1 MKKILVA
8 SAISSMLMLGCS
20 DSPKQSEPDSAEQP
34 VNAEVGVQD
43 TAKMSLDN
51 IKPMPAEKVN
61 PFYVSWKTP
70 YGLPPFEQIK
80 SEHYGPAF
88 EKAISDQKAEIAA
101 IANNSEPASFAN
113 TIEALEYSGKLLTK
127 VSNVFFNLTSADTN
141 DELQAISKDI
151 SPKLSALSDDI
162 YLSEPLFKRVKS
174 VFDQRDSLT
183 LRGDQKKLLVDTY
196 TNFVRGGANLNAAQK
211 DQLRL
216 INAELSK
223 LSLEFGNN
231 LLAETNAFEL
241 VVENEKDLSGLSES
255 VIAAAAETAKARG
268 KEGKW
273 VFTPNRP
280 SSTPFLTYA
289 DNRELRKKMYMGYT
303 MRGNNDNEHDNKN
316 HLAKM
321 SALRA
326 QKAKLMGY
334 ESHAH
339 FVLEER
345 TAKTPD
351 RVFNLLDKVWPAALA
366 KAETEVVDMQELA
379 NKLGHK
385 IQIEA
390 WDWFY
395 YAEKIRKDRYDL
407 DEEATKPYF
416 SLEATIDGV
425 FITVNKLFG
434 LTFKERTDLPKYH
447 PDVRTWEVYN
457 RDGELQGIFLGDY
470 YVRESKR
477 GGAWMN
483 SYRKQFVDQNGQFN
497 KPIIVNVLNYP
508 RPAGGKPSLLTFDQA
523 GTLFHEFGHALHGL
537 LSDGHY
543 PSQTGT
549 STPRDFVEFP
559 SQVMEN
565 WMTEPEVLASFAKHY
580 KTGEVIPQS
589 MIDKIQAAGQFNQG
603 FATTE
608 YLAASLLDLAWHS
621 HQDTTPK
628 DAAKFEAD
636 IVKKYGLISQIAPRY
651 RSTYFSH
658 IFSGGYS
665 AGYYSYIW
673 SEILDA
679 DTYSAFKE
687 NGIFDQK
694 TAQSFVD
701 NILSKGGTRDP
712 MESFRLFRGRP
723 PKIEPLLEK
732 RGLVIQK

>member
-8 SAISSMLMLGCS
+8 SAMSSMFVLGCS
-20 DSPKQSEPDSAEQP
+20 DNATNSEVADKAQSETTVVTSQES
-34 VNAEVGVQD
+34 
-43 TAKMSLDN
+43 AKMNLEN
-51 IKPMPAEKVN
+51 IKPLPAEKVN
-61 PFYVSWKTP
+61 PFYLNWKTP
-70 YGLPPFEQIK
+70 YGMPPFDQIK
-80 SEHYGPAF
+80 PEHYGPAF
-88 EKAISDQKAEIAA
+88 EKAIAEQKADIAQ
-101 IANNSEPASFAN
+101 ITQNPQPATFAN
-113 TIEALEYSGKLLTK
+113 TIEALEYSGKLMSK
-127 VSNVFFNLTSADTN
+127 VTNVFYNLTSADTN

-162 YLSEPLFKRVKS
+162 FLSAALFQRVKS
-174 VFDQRDSLT
+174 VYDQKETLK

-196 TNFVRGGANLNAAQK
+196 TSFVRGGANLNDKQK
-211 DQLRL
+211 DQLRA

-241 VVENEKDLSGLSES
+241 VVEDENDLSGLSES
-255 VIAAAAETAKARG
+255 VIAAAAETAKTRG

-303 MRGNNDNEHDNKN
+303 MRGNNNNEHDNKK

-366 KAETEVVDMQELA
+366 KAETEVADMQALA

-385 IQIEA
+385 INIEA

-395 YAEKIRKDRYDL
+395 YAEKIRKERYDL

-434 LTFKERTDLPKYH
+434 LTFKERDDLPKYH

-483 SYRKQFVDQNGQFN
+483 SYRKQFIDQDGKFN

-580 KTGEVIPQS
+580 KTGEVIPQP

-621 HQDTTPK
+621 HQDTEPK

-636 IVKKYGLISQIAPRY
+636 IMKKYGLISQIAPRY

-679 DTYSAFKE
+679 DTYAAFKE

-723 PKIEPLLEK
+723 PMIEPLLEK
-732 RGLVIQK
+732 RGLVIQQ

>member
-1 MKKILVA
+1 M
-8 SAISSMLMLGCS
+8 
-20 DSPKQSEPDSAEQP
+20 
-34 VNAEVGVQD
+34 
-43 TAKMSLDN
+43 
-51 IKPMPAEKVN
+51 
-61 PFYVSWKTP
+61 
-70 YGLPPFEQIK
+70 
-80 SEHYGPAF
+80 
-88 EKAISDQKAEIAA
+88 
-101 IANNSEPASFAN
+101 
-113 TIEALEYSGKLLTK
+113 
-127 VSNVFFNLTSADTN
+127 
-141 DELQAISKDI
+141 
-151 SPKLSALSDDI
+151 
-162 YLSEPLFKRVKS
+162 YL
-174 VFDQRDSLT
+174 
-183 LRGDQKKLLVDTY
+183 
-196 TNFVRGGANLNAAQK
+196 
-211 DQLRL
+211 
-216 INAELSK
+216 
-223 LSLEFGNN
+223 
-231 LLAETNAFEL
+231 
-241 VVENEKDLSGLSES
+241 
-255 VIAAAAETAKARG
+255 
-268 KEGKW
+268 
-273 VFTPNRP
+273 
-280 SSTPFLTYA
+280 
-289 DNRELRKKMYMGYT
+289 GYT
-303 MRGNNDNEHDNKN
+303 MRGNNDNQHDNKKG
-316 HLAKM
+316 LAKI

-345 TAKTPD
+345 TAKSPD
-351 RVFNLLDKVWPAALA
+351 KVFDLLDKVWPAALA
-366 KAETEVVDMQELA
+366 KANVEMADMQALA
-379 NKLGHK
+379 DKEKAG
-385 IQIEA
+385 IEIEA

-395 YAEKIRKDRYDL
+395 YAEKIRKARYDL

-434 LTFKERTDLPKYH
+434 LTVKERTDLPKYH

-457 RDGELQGIFLGDY
+457 REGELQGIFLGDY
-470 YVRESKR
+470 YARDSKR

-483 SYRKQFVDQNGQFN
+483 SYRKQFIDENGQFQ

-549 STPRDFVEFP
+549 ATPRDFVEYP

-580 KTGEVIPQS
+580 ETDEVIPQS

-621 HQDTTPK
+621 HLDPEPK
-628 DAAKFEAD
+628 DATKFEAD
-636 IVKKYGLISQIAPRY
+636 IIKKYGLIRQIAPRY
-651 RSTYFSH
+651 RSTYFAH
-658 IFSGGYS
+658 IYSGGYS

-679 DTYSAFKE
+679 DTYAAFKE

-701 NILSKGGTRDP
+701 NILSKGGTRNP

-723 PKIEPLLEK
+723 PMIEPLLEK
-732 RGLVIQK
+732 RGLVIDK